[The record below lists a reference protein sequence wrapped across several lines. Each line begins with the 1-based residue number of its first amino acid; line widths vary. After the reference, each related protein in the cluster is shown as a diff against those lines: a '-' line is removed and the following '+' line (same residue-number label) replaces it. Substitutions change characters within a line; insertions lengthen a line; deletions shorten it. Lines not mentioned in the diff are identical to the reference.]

1 MSPTHACGAPGGESE
16 LSKSLVSPHMNLDL
30 FYAFT
35 VAFVGATLFL
45 LVDKYE
51 REGPMAHLL
60 KFLVL
65 FVAGVAILH
74 KLQPMFGVLLF

>member
-1 MSPTHACGAPGGESE
+1 
-16 LSKSLVSPHMNLDL
+16 L
-30 FYAFT
+30 FS
-35 VAFVGATLFL
+35 

-51 REGPMAHLL
+51 RKGPMARRL

-74 KLQPMFGVLLF
+74 KLQPLFGVAFF

>member
-1 MSPTHACGAPGGESE
+1 MRSLSP
-16 LSKSLVSPHMNLDL
+16 LSARL
-30 FYAFT
+30 
-35 VAFVGATLFL
+35 LFL

-74 KLQPMFGVLLF
+74 KLQPMFGVELF